1 MTTKFINKET
11 EGDAAQGM
19 REHGVKRVPVDYFHV
34 GGYRYTDMKDAIAQ
48 AKRIKK
54 KS

>member
-1 MTTKFINKET
+1 MTAKSINKKT
-11 EGDAAQGM
+11 EDGAAQAM
-19 REHGVKRVPVDYFHV
+19 REFGVKCVPVDYFHV

>member
-1 MTTKFINKET
+1 MMTKFIDKET
-11 EGDAAQGM
+11 EDGAAQAM
-19 REHGVKRVPVDYFHV
+19 REYGVKRIPVDYFHV

-48 AKRIKK
+48 AKRTKK